1 MEPRRIKQI
10 IFGILYACFFLLVVS
25 GIYFLFLKP
34 TPSCFDNKQNGD
46 ETGVDCGGSCIPC
59 EQKYAQPL
67 KENWIKNFSNGENK
81 IILVAEIK
89 NPNLNY
95 AASDFVYTFDVF
107 NKGGYKILTAPDHSF
122 IYTSELKY
130 LLQPIDMKPNDF
142 GRAELGFSNYVWKS
156 KNDFLK
162 PNVVLKEFKTAI
174 YNPQQGLI
182 PFYNFTRILS
192 VGSQGEDV
200 KYLEDYLKSQGY
212 FPGESN
218 NNFDK
223 ATQSALVKY
232 QKANG
237 ISPATGSFNIKTLES
252 VNLQIAKIQASAS
265 QATAV
270 YPLTIDGV
278 IKNSDTVRVS
288 KTIING
294 LIFDQYGVMMAASK
308 TELENFNPTDE
319 KSFRIIFPKGIDI
332 KLVAPNLTKIYI
344 DAIR

>member
-1 MEPRRIKQI
+1 MEPRRVKQI
-10 IFGILYACFFLLVVS
+10 IFGILYVCFLLLVIS

-34 TPSCFDNKQNGD
+34 TPSCFDNKQNSNEIGI
-46 ETGVDCGGSCIPC
+46 DCGGSCIPC

-67 KENWIKNFSNGENK
+67 EFNWIKNFSNGENK

-95 AASDFVYTFDVF
+95 TASDFIYTFNVF
-107 NKGGYKILTAPDHSF
+107 DKGGYKILTESNHSF
-122 IYTSELKY
+122 IYISEVKY
-130 LLQPIDMKPNDF
+130 LLQPINMKPDDF
-142 GRAELGFSNYVWKS
+142 GRAELDFSNYVWKS
-156 KNDFLK
+156 KSDFPK

-174 YNPQQGLI
+174 YSPQQGLI

-200 KYLEDYLKSQGY
+200 KYLEDYLKSQRY
-212 FPGESN
+212 FTGEPN
-218 NNFDK
+218 NIFDK
-223 ATQSALVKY
+223 TTQNSLVKY

-237 ISPATGSFNIKTLES
+237 ISPATGSFNTKTLES
-252 VNLQIAKIQASAS
+252 VNSQIAKIQASAS
-265 QATAV
+265 QASAV

-278 IKNSDTVRVS
+278 IKNSDTVRIS

-294 LIFDQYGVMMAASK
+294 FVFDQYGVMMAASK
-308 TELENFNPTDE
+308 TELENLNPTDE
-319 KSFRIIFPKGIDI
+319 KSFRIIFPKSVDI
-332 KLVAPNLTKIYI
+332 KFIAPNLTKIYI

>member
-1 MEPRRIKQI
+1 MEPRRVKQI
-10 IFGILYACFFLLVVS
+10 IFGILYVCFLLLVIS

-34 TPSCFDNKQNGD
+34 ASSCFDNKQNSN

-67 KENWIKNFSNGENK
+67 KFNWIKNFSNGENK

-95 AASDFVYTFDVF
+95 TASDFIYTFNVF
-107 NKGGYKILTAPDHSF
+107 DKGGYKILTESNHSF
-122 IYTSELKY
+122 IYTSEVKY
-130 LLQPIDMKPNDF
+130 LLQPIDMKFSDF
-142 GRAELGFSNYVWKS
+142 GRAELDFSNYVWKS
-156 KNDFLK
+156 KSDFSK
-162 PNVVLKEFKTAI
+162 PNVVIKEFKTAI
-174 YNPQQGLI
+174 YSPQQGLI

-212 FPGESN
+212 FTGEPDN
-218 NNFDK
+218 IFNK
-223 ATQSALVKY
+223 ITQNSLVKY

-237 ISPATGSFNIKTLES
+237 ISPATGSFNTKTLEF
-252 VNLQIAKIQASAS
+252 VNSQIAKIQASAS
-265 QATAV
+265 QTSAV

-278 IKNSDTVRVS
+278 IKNSDTIIIS

-294 LIFDQYGVMMAASK
+294 FVFDQYGVMMAASK
-308 TELENFNPTDE
+308 TELENLNPTDE
-319 KSFRIIFPKGIDI
+319 KSFRIIFPKSVDI
-332 KLVAPNLTKIYI
+332 KFIAPNLTKIYI